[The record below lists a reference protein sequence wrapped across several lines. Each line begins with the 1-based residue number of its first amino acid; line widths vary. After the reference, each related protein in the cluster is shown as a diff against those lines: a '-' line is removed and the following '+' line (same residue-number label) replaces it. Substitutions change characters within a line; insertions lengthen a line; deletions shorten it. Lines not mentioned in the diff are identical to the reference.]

1 MKKNIVVIFAF
12 SALALTACKKETAVT
27 AADSTIDS
35 TAVSAPP
42 ANVEGTTFTIAPTE
56 SKVEWEGGKV
66 TGDKHLGT
74 INIKEGNMITNAG
87 KLVGGRV
94 VFDMASIVST
104 DLTDPEMKAKLEGHL
119 KGLNEEGKDDFFNT
133 NTYPTATLD
142 ITNVTEENGK
152 TMVEGNFDM
161 KGKTDVVKFPAT
173 VTETADGVTL
183 TTDEFTIDRTKWN
196 VNYGSGTKIENLA
209 ADKVIKDDIILKA
222 SVTAKK

>member
-1 MKKNIVVIFAF
+1 MNKNILAIFAV
-12 SALALTACKKETAVT
+12 AALTLTSCKKEATATDTVVATDSLAT
-27 AADSTIDS
+27 AAPVDGTSNAI
-35 TAVSAPP
+35 AVAD
-42 ANVEGTTFTIAPTE
+42 

-74 INIKEGNMITNAG
+74 ISIKEGNLVTNEG
-87 KLVGGRV
+87 KLVDGTI
-94 VFDMASIVST
+94 VFDMASIAVT
-104 DLTDPEMKAKLEGHL
+104 DVTDPEMKGKLEGHL
-119 KGLNEEGKDDFFNT
+119 KGLTEEGKDDFFNV

-173 VTETADGVTL
+173 VTETAEGVTL
-183 TTDEFTIDRTKWN
+183 VTDQFTIDRTKWG
-196 VNYGSGTKIENLA
+196 VNYGSGTAIENLA

-222 SVTAKK
+222 TVTAKK